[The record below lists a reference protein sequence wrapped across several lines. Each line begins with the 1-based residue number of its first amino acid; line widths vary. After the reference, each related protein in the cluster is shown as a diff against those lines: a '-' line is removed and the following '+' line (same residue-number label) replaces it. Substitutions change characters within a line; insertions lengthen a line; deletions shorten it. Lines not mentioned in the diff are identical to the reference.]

1 MSSHNKIIKCM
12 HEMTGL
18 PYSVC
23 RKKLKENHWDLYYA
37 TGFNQLNKECEKL
50 VENMGNLLRPAIEIL
65 CDATVKLINDVA
77 EYISNIDWK
86 AIKETVDEYNR
97 QNNIE
102 ALPME
107 IPGEATGTEAG
118 NNIS

>member
-1 MSSHNKIIKCM
+1 MSRNKTIKVM

-37 TGFNQLNKECEKL
+37 MGFDRLYKECEKL
-50 VENMGNLLRPAIEIL
+50 VEHVGNLLRPAIETL
-65 CDATVKLINDVA
+65 CDATVKLMNDVA

-86 AIKETVDEYNR
+86 AIKEAVDEYNR
-97 QNNIE
+97 QNNLE
-102 ALPME
+102 TLPME
-107 IPGEATGTEAG
+107 IPGKTV
-118 NNIS
+118 